1 MAFFR
6 GAGCGGGVGG
16 WGWATVDTLPVLKAG
31 NNPLEVRCM
40 KSSLH
45 LIFYWEQIFHRKSF
59 CGGFFLTFLDDLPYP
74 SLL

>member
-6 GAGCGGGVGG
+6 GAGWG

-59 CGGFFLTFLDDLPYP
+59 CGGLF
-74 SLL
+74 